1 MKITRDAVAGDILS
15 FYGRTAPQTLRAR
28 VLERDGEVIGIAGY
42 YVLNG
47 HALVFS
53 DNREGIPKMTIWREA
68 VKFMADLKLP
78 AICLASEDSGAF
90 LKRLGWR
97 HVEGETYQWPV

>member
-1 MKITRDAVAGDILS
+1 MKTIRDAVASDIVE
-15 FYGRTAPQTLRAR
+15 FYGRTAEQSLRAR
-28 VLERDGEVIGIAGY
+28 VLDLDGEVVGIAGY

-53 DNREGIPKMTIWREA
+53 DNRDGIPKMTIWREA

-78 AICLASEDSGAF
+78 AVCLASEDSGAF

-97 HVEGETYQWPV
+97 HVEGEIYQWPV